1 LEYAVTEHFA
11 GAPSEPTMGLR
22 WAIKTSFV
30 EYVQRLPDGR
40 GSVGEGAVPVR
51 GNEVVFPP
59 VQSGIRP
66 TEHGAADR
74 FWAFGGDIRFTGHFG
89 MLFVRIAF
97 PVLTVRDGRAELT
110 VAGQTEE
117 EPAERVPLVTLSLK
131 ATPASEGIEM
141 WSGTDVRLTQGG
153 VALFN
158 DVYPAGEAFDPLTL
172 TLPTLDLID
181 HD

>member
-1 LEYAVTEHFA
+1 
-11 GAPSEPTMGLR
+11 M
-22 WAIKTSFV
+22 
-30 EYVQRLPDGR
+30 
-40 GSVGEGAVPVR
+40 PVR

-59 VQSGIRP
+59 VQAGIRP
-66 TEHGAADR
+66 TEHGATDR

-97 PVLTVRDGRAELT
+97 PVLTLRDGRAELT
-110 VAGQTEE
+110 VAGQSEE
-117 EPAERVPLVTLSLK
+117 EPAERVPLVTLSLE
-131 ATPASEGIEM
+131 ATPAPEGIEM